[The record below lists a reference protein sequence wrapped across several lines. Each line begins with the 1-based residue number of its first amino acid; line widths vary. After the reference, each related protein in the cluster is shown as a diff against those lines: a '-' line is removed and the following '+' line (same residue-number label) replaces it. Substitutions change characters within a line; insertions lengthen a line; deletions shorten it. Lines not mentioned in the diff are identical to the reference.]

1 MGPETSRSLHAS
13 TVAEARKV
21 QERLRSLVRLAPLSL
36 DRVRR
41 VGAADVTFLGPKDVV
56 AAAIV
61 VFDFLSRAV
70 LEERTA
76 VRRVRFPYV
85 PGYLTFREGPAV
97 VAAWR
102 KLSLR
107 PDVMLFD
114 GHGAAHPRR
123 FGIASHMGVV
133 LSVPSVGCAKKRLV
147 GEHKAPGP
155 RKGDT
160 SPLSL
165 EGETVGAVVRTRE
178 GVRPVIVSPGHLADV
193 ESSVSL
199 VLALCSRYRIPD
211 PARRAHQ
218 MTQELRQKVQ
228 KAQGRS

>member
-1 MGPETSRSLHAS
+1 MDPGNSLPPHVS
-13 TVAEARKV
+13 TLAEARTV
-21 QERLRSLVRLAPLSL
+21 QERLRSLVRFAPLLL
-36 DRVRR
+36 DRIRL
-41 VGAADVTFLGPKDVV
+41 VGAADVTFLGEKDVV

-61 VFDFLSRAV
+61 VFDRLSRTV

-97 VAAWR
+97 LAAWET
-102 KLSLR
+102 LSQR

-123 FGIASHMGVV
+123 FGIASHMGVL

-147 GEHKAPGP
+147 GEHEAPGP

-160 SPLSL
+160 APLFL
-165 EGETVGAVVRTRE
+165 EGETVGAVVRTRAA
-178 GVRPVIVSPGHLADV
+178 VRPVFVSPGHLADV
-193 ESSVSL
+193 ESSVQL
-199 VLALCSRYRIPD
+199 VLSLCSRYRIPD

-218 MTQELRQKVQ
+218 LTQEIR
-228 KAQGRS
+228 KAR

>member
-1 MGPETSRSLHAS
+1 MGMETSHPPFVS
-13 TVAEARKV
+13 TVAEARET
-21 QERLRSLVRLAPLSL
+21 QERLRSLVRHVPLPL
-36 DRVRR
+36 PRIRL

-61 VFDFLSRAV
+61 VFDPAANAV
-70 LEERTA
+70 LEEKTA

-97 VAAWR
+97 MAAWK
-102 KLSLR
+102 KLSVK

-114 GHGAAHPRR
+114 GHGSAHPRR
-123 FGIASHMGVV
+123 FGIASHMGLL

-147 GEHKAPGP
+147 GEHAAPGP

-160 SPLSL
+160 APLAL
-165 EGETVGAVVRTRE
+165 EGDTVGAAVRTRD
-178 GVRPVIVSPGHLADV
+178 GVRPVFVSPGHLADLP
-193 ESSVSL
+193 SSISL

-218 MTQELRQKVQ
+218 LTQEIRNR
-228 KAQGRS
+228 GR